1 MRVCAYISNG
11 INAGSANCVCMQI
24 FETAKHL
31 RRKLRRINNVYM
43 SVSVVHKSRSVGVV
57 GVDVACLVRH
67 RSEYQVWKL
76 FLLLLSQYMHPTGD
90 PNAYEVIYEL
100 TACQSVLLKEQF
112 DDSLA
117 LLLDLLV
124 SFARTFCLFLMN
136 THVKSA
142 V

>member
-1 MRVCAYISNG
+1 MVLTPVALSVCVCKLSRPPNICA
-11 INAGSANCVCMQI
+11 ANCVALTMFICP
-24 FETAKHL
+24 
-31 RRKLRRINNVYM
+31 
-43 SVSVVHKSRSVGVV
+43 SRWCIK
-57 GVDVACLVRH
+57 VALWVWRALNYWVTWCLSLCDP

-76 FLLLLSQYMHPTGD
+76 FLLLLSQYMHPTGG

-112 DDSLA
+112 DHSLA

-124 SFARTFCLFLMN
+124 SFAHTTFCLFLMN